1 MANITQN
8 HQINDKISGPQSE
21 KLLRWPEVKT
31 RVGICRS
38 HAHDLASKG
47 LFPSPIKLS
56 ERCSAWVESD
66 INAWIE
72 ERIAQGRTQ
81 NPKPSVGSTVE

>member
-1 MANITQN
+1 MANVHPFQTGESTSIP
-8 HQINDKISGPQSE
+8 KSE
-21 KLLRWPEVKT
+21 KLLRWPDVQP

-38 HAHDLASKG
+38 HAHDLASRG

-66 INAWIE
+66 INSWIE
-72 ERIAQGRTQ
+72 ERIAQGKSQRPGTA
-81 NPKPSVGSTVE
+81 

>member
-56 ERCSAWVESD
+56 DRCSACLQLLRDGGS
-66 INAWIE
+66 NFQIE
-72 ERIAQGRTQ
+72 DVHGQITA
-81 NPKPSVGSTVE
+81 VGSKNI

>member
-38 HAHDLASKG
+38 HAHDLASIG

-66 INAWIE
+66 INSWIE
-72 ERIAQGRTQ
+72 ERIAQGKSQITD
-81 NPKPSVGSTVE
+81 VA